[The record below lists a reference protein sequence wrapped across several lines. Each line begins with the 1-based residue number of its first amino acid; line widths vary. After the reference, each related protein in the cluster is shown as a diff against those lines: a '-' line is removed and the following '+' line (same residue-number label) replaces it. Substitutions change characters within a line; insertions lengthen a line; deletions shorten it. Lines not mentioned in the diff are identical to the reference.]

1 MRSLAAALTVAAA
14 ISFAPLAQA
23 AITSQTGVQQL
34 ADDTT
39 KKPVHHMKGTI
50 SSVDGMTVVVSSTNK
65 AGVAKDHK
73 VKTDDKT
80 KITLHRKTTALSD
93 LKAGQEV
100 TITPG
105 AAHGDPAS
113 QIEATSATSK

>member
-1 MRSLAAALTVAAA
+1 MRTLAAALTVAAA

-23 AITSQTGVQQL
+23 AIGTPTGVQKL

-39 KKPVHHMKGTI
+39 TKKVHHMKGTV

-80 KITLHRKTTALSD
+80 KITLDGKEAKLSD

-100 TITPG
+100 TVTPG
-105 AAHGDPAS
+105 AAHGDPAAE
-113 QIEATSATSK
+113 IVATSATK

>member
-23 AITSQTGVQQL
+23 AITTHTGVQQL
-34 ADDTT
+34 ADDATQ
-39 KKPVHHMKGTI
+39 KKVHHMKGTI
-50 SSVDGMTVVVSSTNK
+50 SSVDGETVVVSVTNK
-65 AGVAKDHK
+65 SGVAKDHK

-80 KITLHRKTTALSD
+80 KITLDGKDAKLSD

-100 TITPG
+100 SVTPG
-105 AAHGDPAS
+105 AEKGAAAS
-113 QIEATSATSK
+113 EIAATSK

>member
-1 MRSLAAALTVAAA
+1 MRSLAAALTMAAA
-14 ISFAPLAQA
+14 FSFAPLAQA
-23 AITSQTGVQQL
+23 AVIPHTGVQQL

-39 KKPVHHMKGTI
+39 QKKVHHMKGTI

-65 AGVAKDHK
+65 QGVAKDHK

-80 KITLHRKTTALSD
+80 KITLDGKEAKLSD

-105 AAHGDPAS
+105 AAHGEPALA
-113 QIEATSATSK
+113 IEATSASK

>member
-23 AITSQTGVQQL
+23 AITSHTGVQQL

-39 KKPVHHMKGTI
+39 KKVHHMKGTI

-73 VKTDDKT
+73 IKTDDKT
-80 KITLHRKTTALSD
+80 KITLDGKTAALSD

-113 QIEATSATSK
+113 EIEATSAAAK